1 MSESKLIRLI
11 RELLEDLSQD
21 IVEERVVAYIV
32 KELEMGRSLPM
43 VLKDPYISN
52 RIDEDKLGELLQNK
66 EILLT
71 VERELRN
78 SLEKDFRFGE
88 G

>member
-1 MSESKLIRLI
+1 MAESKLIRLI

-32 KELEMGRSLPM
+32 KELEMGRSLPA

>member
-1 MSESKLIRLI
+1 MAESKLIRLI

>member
-1 MSESKLIRLI
+1 MAESKLMRLI

-32 KELEMGRSLPM
+32 KELEMGRSLPA

-78 SLEKDFRFGE
+78 SFEKDFRFGE